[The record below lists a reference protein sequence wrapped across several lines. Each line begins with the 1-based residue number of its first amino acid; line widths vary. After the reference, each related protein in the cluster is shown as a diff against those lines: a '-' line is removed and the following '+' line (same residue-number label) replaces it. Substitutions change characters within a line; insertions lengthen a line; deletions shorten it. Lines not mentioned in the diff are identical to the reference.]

1 MVPMKRWLISGA
13 VLILALAVF
22 AFIRRDLFLSD
33 TYNSTEYHT
42 VHEVTLNGNQTEM
55 DRLLDLNPKL
65 LNVPDYDK
73 NTLLHLA
80 VLRNEIGEVKDL
92 LARGAKVNAQNTAR
106 MTPMHLAAKQGEHEI
121 VTLILTHHPDLA
133 LRDSRGWTP
142 LTWAVRAHHDEA
154 AQLLRDAGARE

>member
-1 MVPMKRWLISGA
+1 MKRWIILGA

-42 VHEVTLNGNQTEM
+42 VHQVTLDGNQTEM

-65 LNVPDYDK
+65 INVPDYDK

-92 LARGAKVNAQNTAR
+92 LARGAKVNAQNKAK
-106 MTPMHLAAKQGEHEI
+106 MTPVHIAAKQGEREI
-121 VTLILTHHPDLA
+121 VLLILAYHPNLA

-142 LTWAVRAHHDEA
+142 LTWAVNAHHDEV
-154 AQLLRDAGARE
+154 AQLLRGAGARD

>member
-1 MVPMKRWLISGA
+1 MKRWIIAVA

-33 TYNSTEYHT
+33 TYNSAEYHT

-80 VLRNEIGEVKDL
+80 VLRNETGEVMDL
-92 LARGAKVNAQNTAR
+92 LARGAKVNAQNTAQ
-106 MTPMHLAAKQGEHEI
+106 MTPMHIAAKLGEQEI
-121 VTLILTHHPDLA
+121 VVLILARHPNLA

-142 LTWAVRAHHDEA
+142 LTWAVNAHRDEV

>member
-1 MVPMKRWLISGA
+1 MKRWILGA
-13 VLILALAVF
+13 VLGLNVF
-22 AFIRRDLFLSD
+22 AFSGCALFFSD

-80 VLRNEIGEVKDL
+80 VLRNEISEVKDL
-92 LARGAKVNAQNTAR
+92 LGRGAKVNAQNNAK
-106 MTPMHLAAKQGEHEI
+106 MTPLHIAAKQGEHEI
-121 VTLILTHHPDLA
+121 VVLILAYHPNLA

-142 LTWAVRAHHDEA
+142 LTWAVNAHRDEV
-154 AQLLRDAGARE
+154 AQLLRTAGATE

>member
-1 MVPMKRWLISGA
+1 MKRWILGA

-33 TYNSTEYHT
+33 TYNSTEYHA

-65 LNVPDYDK
+65 INVPDYDK

-92 LARGAKVNAQNTAR
+92 LARGAKVNAQNNAK
-106 MTPMHLAAKQGEHEI
+106 MTPMHIAAKQGEREI
-121 VTLILTHHPDLA
+121 VVLILAYHPNLA

-142 LTWAVRAHHDEA
+142 LTWAVNAHRDEVV
-154 AQLLRDAGARE
+154 QLLRTAGATE

>member
-1 MVPMKRWLISGA
+1 MKRWIILGA
-13 VLILALAVF
+13 VLILALVVF
-22 AFIRRDLFLSD
+22 AFIRRDLFLPD

-65 LNVPDYDK
+65 INVPDYDK

-80 VLRNEIGEVKDL
+80 VFRNDIGEVKDL
-92 LARGAKVNAQNTAR
+92 LARGAKVNAQNKAK
-106 MTPMHLAAKQGEHEI
+106 MTPMHIAAKQGESEI
-121 VTLILTHHPDLA
+121 ALLILAYHPNLT

-142 LTWAVRAHHDEA
+142 LNWAVNAHLDEV
-154 AQLLRDAGARE
+154 AQLLRAAGAGE